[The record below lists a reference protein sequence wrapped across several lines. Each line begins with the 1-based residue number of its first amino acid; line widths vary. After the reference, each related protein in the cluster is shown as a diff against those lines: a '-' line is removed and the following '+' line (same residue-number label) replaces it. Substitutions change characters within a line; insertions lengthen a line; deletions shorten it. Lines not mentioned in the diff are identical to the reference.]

1 MLLLCAGRL
10 LAQEDAQRYLDLG
23 RQALRAKRYTEAVQN
38 LRVARFM
45 SLSDATLQTQVLA
58 LLALA
63 EESAG
68 QKADRDATLDR
79 FMEVEGRFGV
89 FKLDSL
95 DPDLQAR
102 FKSVIVGRYA
112 KDRILRSQNLAAEL
126 GLISHEQVTPL
137 RTAAPILPT
146 ATPGA
151 PLPTAVPTQGTVIA
165 ERLPTTPTQP
175 QALPMTPTQVQP
187 SLVPRAEAAGPT
199 PSFTYVQTS
208 TSTPVAAPPTRTP
221 TQVVP
226 TATATT
232 RPTETWTS
240 SPPPTSTRT
249 ATATSTSVPPTFTFT
264 RTWTQAPPTLTPTW
278 TATPIPPTLTHS
290 LTPSATAT
298 HTSPPT
304 STRTP
309 TFSASATATATAT
322 MTHSR
327 TPTSTTTW
335 TASLTPT
342 LTVTRTYTA
351 SSTSTAT
358 RTFTPSNTRTSTPT
372 FTPTNTRTFTASLTA
387 TSTATS
393 TPSHTRTFTA
403 SPTFTATSTLTP
415 SYTRT
420 PTPTRTGTPPIFVP
434 PDKVDTPPKPVEIVM
449 PQYPEAALKA
459 RVRGTV
465 ILRVLVSHTG
475 IPLDIRIERGVRP
488 DINEASI
495 EAARH
500 WRFQPATKNGQPVR
514 TFTTLRFPFEGV
526 QFARTPLPGF
536 GTAH

>member
-1 MLLLCAGRL
+1 P
-10 LAQEDAQRYLDLG
+10 DA
-23 RQALRAKRYTEAVQN
+23 
-38 LRVARFM
+38 
-45 SLSDATLQTQVLA
+45 ATQTQVLA

-68 QKADRDATLDR
+68 MKAERDATLDR

-89 FKLDSL
+89 FKLESL

-102 FKSVIVGRYA
+102 FKSVILGRYA

-208 TSTPVAAPPTRTP
+208 TSTPVGAAPPTRTP

-249 ATATSTSVPPTFTFT
+249 ATATSTAVPPTFTFT
-264 RTWTQAPPTLTPTW
+264 RTWTQAPPTL
-278 TATPIPPTLTHS
+278 
-290 LTPSATAT
+290 
-298 HTSPPT
+298 
-304 STRTP
+304 
-309 TFSASATATATAT
+309 
-322 MTHSR
+322 
-327 TPTSTTTW
+327 
-335 TASLTPT
+335 
-342 LTVTRTYTA
+342 
-351 SSTSTAT
+351 
-358 RTFTPSNTRTSTPT
+358 
-372 FTPTNTRTFTASLTA
+372 
-387 TSTATS
+387 
-393 TPSHTRTFTA
+393 
-403 SPTFTATSTLTP
+403 
-415 SYTRT
+415 
-420 PTPTRTGTPPIFVP
+420 
-434 PDKVDTPPKPVEIVM
+434 
-449 PQYPEAALKA
+449 
-459 RVRGTV
+459 
-465 ILRVLVSHTG
+465 
-475 IPLDIRIERGVRP
+475 
-488 DINEASI
+488 
-495 EAARH
+495 
-500 WRFQPATKNGQPVR
+500 
-514 TFTTLRFPFEGV
+514 
-526 QFARTPLPGF
+526 
-536 GTAH
+536 